1 MYVAYTAFGELW
13 CEVAGRLRHAADGR
27 GAMPAV
33 GDWVALTPR
42 PGDDRAT
49 INAVLPRRTAFSR
62 KQAGFETEE
71 QVLAANIDVVWI
83 LGALTREL
91 SSRRMEHYL
100 AVAWSSGAQPVIVLT
115 KADLDEADPERVGEV
130 ESIAVGAPVVFT
142 SAVTGQG
149 LDELRAQLDGNR
161 TAAVLGSSGVG
172 KSTLINRLV
181 GEERLETYETR
192 SDDVGR
198 HITTR
203 RELVLV
209 PGGGMVIDTPG
220 LREIIPWD
228 ADTESVFDDIAALSQ
243 ACRFRNCSHA
253 AEPGCAVRGALAS
266 GELDI
271 DRLRSYERMQR
282 ELAYVERRKRGR
294 ARPGNER
301 AKQIAKA
308 SRQRRKLGMDRKG

>member
-1 MYVAYTAFGELW
+1 
-13 CEVAGRLRHAADGR
+13 
-27 GAMPAV
+27 
-33 GDWVALTPR
+33 
-42 PGDDRAT
+42 
-49 INAVLPRRTAFSR
+49 
-62 KQAGFETEE
+62 
-71 QVLAANIDVVWI
+71 
-83 LGALTREL
+83 
-91 SSRRMEHYL
+91 MEHYL